1 MINKKEKGK
10 LGEDIACKFLK
21 KNGFIVVDRNYY
33 KKWGELDIVAKK
45 GGDLHFFEVKSVTRN
60 ILPILFDESFSLSGS
75 SSIKNAEDKI
85 KNKFSHDP
93 EENVHG
99 FKVKQ
104 LRKIIQTYLTDK
116 GDGLD
121 SVFQFHV
128 LCVYMNEKTRR
139 ARVQWI
145 KNVIL

>member
-1 MINKKEKGK
+1 MINKKEKGNT
-10 LGEDIACKFLK
+10 GEEIACQFLR
-21 KNGFIVVDRNYY
+21 KNGFIIVDRNYY

-45 GGDLHFFEVKSVTRN
+45 GNALHFFEVKSVTRS
-60 ILPILFDESFSLSGS
+60 FVSESFR
-75 SSIKNAEDKI
+75 
-85 KNKFSHDP
+85 P
-93 EENVHG
+93 EENVTP

-116 GDGLD
+116 GSGLD
-121 SVFQFHV
+121 AEFSFHI
-128 LCVYMNEKTRR
+128 LCVFMDEKTRL